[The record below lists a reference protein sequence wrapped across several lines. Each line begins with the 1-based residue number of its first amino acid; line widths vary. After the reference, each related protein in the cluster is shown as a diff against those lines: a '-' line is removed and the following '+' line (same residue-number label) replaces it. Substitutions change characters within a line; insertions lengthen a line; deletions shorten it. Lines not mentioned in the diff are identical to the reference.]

1 MTDVRAKR
9 ATVHWQQPVDDGGSP
24 VTGYV
29 VERQLAD
36 TGRWVPCGEAGPGHT
51 AARVEGL
58 SPGKRYNF
66 RVKAVNAEGESEPL
80 ETEEPVTAQNP
91 YTVPDPPRNLT
102 IEDWDNVSVVLRW
115 EHPARDG
122 GRPVTHYVVEQKGK
136 YDLDYCAVLS
146 TPDPGCEA
154 AVAGLR
160 EGQVYQWRV
169 RAVNKAG
176 QSEPCH
182 PTDRHTAKH
191 RNRKFILVIVRTF
204 QQSNNAR
211 FILITLYNIAS
222 LQFC

>member
-9 ATVHWQQPVDDGGSP
+9 ATVHWQQPEDDGGSP
-24 VTGYV
+24 VTGFV
-29 VERQLAD
+29 LERQDAD
-36 TGRWVPCGEAGPGHT
+36 TGRWVPCGEAGPADT

-58 SPGKRYNF
+58 SPGKRYKF

-91 YTVPDPPRNLT
+91 YTVPDPPLNLV

-115 EHPARDG
+115 EPPARDG

-136 YDLDYCAVLS
+136 YDLDYVSVLS

-191 RNRKFILVIVRTF
+191 RNRKFILDIVRT
-204 QQSNNAR
+204 
-211 FILITLYNIAS
+211 L
-222 LQFC
+222 

>member
-9 ATVHWQQPVDDGGSP
+9 ATVHWQQPEDDGGSP
-24 VTGYV
+24 VTGYLL
-29 VERQLAD
+29 ERQDAD
-36 TGRWVPCGEAGPGHT
+36 TGRWVPCGEAGPADT

-58 SPGKRYNF
+58 SPGKRYKF

-91 YTVPDPPRNLT
+91 YTVPDPPLNLV

-115 EHPARDG
+115 EPPARDG

-136 YDLDYCAVLS
+136 YDLDYVSVLS

-191 RNRKFILVIVRTF
+191 RNRKFILDIVRT
-204 QQSNNAR
+204 
-211 FILITLYNIAS
+211 L
-222 LQFC
+222 

>member
-9 ATVHWQQPVDDGGSP
+9 ATVHWQQPEDDGGSP
-24 VTGYV
+24 VTGFV
-29 VERQLAD
+29 LERQDAD
-36 TGRWVPCGEAGPGHT
+36 TGRWVPCGEAGPADT

-58 SPGKRYNF
+58 SPGKRYKF

-91 YTVPDPPRNLT
+91 YTVPDPPLNLV

-115 EHPARDG
+115 EPPARDG

-136 YDLDYCAVLS
+136 YDLDYVSVLS

-191 RNRKFILVIVRTF
+191 RNRKFILDIVTT
-204 QQSNNAR
+204 S
-211 FILITLYNIAS
+211 
-222 LQFC
+222 

>member
-1 MTDVRAKR
+1 MQGPITVTDVRAKR
-9 ATVHWQQPVDDGGSP
+9 ATVHWQQPEDDGGSP
-24 VTGYV
+24 VTGFV
-29 VERQLAD
+29 LERQDAD
-36 TGRWVPCGEAGPGHT
+36 TGRWVPCGEAGPADT

-58 SPGKRYNF
+58 SPGKRYKF

-91 YTVPDPPRNLT
+91 YTVPDPPLNLV
-102 IEDWDNVSVVLRW
+102 IEDWDNVSVELRW
-115 EHPARDG
+115 EPPARDG

-136 YDLDYCAVLS
+136 YDLDYVSVLS

-176 QSEPCH
+176 QSEPSH

-191 RNRKFILVIVRTF
+191 RNRKFILNIVRT
-204 QQSNNAR
+204 
-211 FILITLYNIAS
+211 L
-222 LQFC
+222 

>member
-1 MTDVRAKR
+1 MYNCQNHWSQVYLTVQGPITVTDVRAKR
-9 ATVHWQQPVDDGGSP
+9 ATVHWQQPEDDGGSP
-24 VTGYV
+24 VTGDV
-29 VERQLAD
+29 LERQDAD
-36 TGRWVPCGEAGPGHT
+36 TGRWVPCGEAGPADT

-58 SPGKRYNF
+58 SPGKRYKF

-91 YTVPDPPRNLT
+91 YTVPDPPLNLV

-115 EHPARDG
+115 EPPARDG

-136 YDLDYCAVLS
+136 YDLDYVSVLS

-176 QSEPCH
+176 QSKPSE
-182 PTDRHTAKH
+182 PTDKHVAKH
-191 RNRKFILVIVRTF
+191 RNRK
-204 QQSNNAR
+204 
-211 FILITLYNIAS
+211 YWS
-222 LQFC
+222 LWNY